1 MRWKLGAVA
10 GMLGAL
16 TLMGGKPAQAVV
28 IDDFTCVEVPAFQLV
43 QSTFPGIGAINL
55 DTGLGCV
62 TGGARHLQLDNI
74 VGDSAVAG
82 ARGAVDTTLPG
93 TLLHSN
99 DTGVDSRLTVT
110 YDNAGALLG
119 GVSLLAGGA
128 TDLQLTVLAIDLGGV
143 TIRIQITDTGGDIA
157 NLTLPIAG
165 AGLSSFAFNTF
176 TNFAATDFSQVN
188 RIRLIIDGTSA
199 SDLEIDLLQTGER
212 PPGVPEPG
220 TILLLGTGLG
230 VLPLVSWLR
239 RRQKR
244 Q

>member
-28 IDDFTCVEVPAFQLV
+28 LDDYSCVEVPPFQFV
-43 QSTFPGIGAINL
+43 ESTFSGIGATDL
-55 DTGLGCV
+55 DTGLACAV
-62 TGGARHLQLDNI
+62 GGTRHLRLDNI
-74 VGDSAVAG
+74 LGDINDGG
-82 ARGAVDTTLPG
+82 ASGAVDTLGIG

-99 DTGVDSRLTVT
+99 NANVDSRLTVT
-110 YDNAGALLG
+110 YEGGGVLG
-119 GVSLLAGGA
+119 GVDLLVGGA
-128 TDLQLTVLAIDLGGV
+128 TDLQLTVLAIDLSGV
-143 TIRIQITDTGGDIA
+143 TINIQVTDTGGDIA
-157 NLTLPIAG
+157 NLTLPITG
-165 AGLSSFAFNTF
+165 IGLNSFAFNTF
-176 TNFAATDFSQVN
+176 TNFALTDFSQVD
-188 RIRLIIDGTSA
+188 RIRLIIDGINS
-199 SDLEIDLLQTGER
+199 SDLAIDLLQTGEG

-244 Q
+244 H